1 MYKLTPQQFGMI
13 FESLRTA
20 GASRGSE
27 KRQSTRMEVQ
37 TKFQL
42 ASLSNGSVARC
53 YSALSRDI
61 SCTGVGFFQFAPVG
75 NAEKL
80 LTCFPCGKEELVLM
94 CLVMFC
100 RPMAD
105 GLFCVGVQ
113 FEGVASEAVIKQLN
127 DLRNNEIDRIR
138 ASVLS

>member
-1 MYKLTPQQFGMI
+1 MYKLTPQQFGRI
-13 FESLRTA
+13 FEALRSA
-20 GASRGSE
+20 GATRGSE

-42 ASLSNGSVARC
+42 ASLTNGAVSRC

-61 SCTGVGFFQFAPVG
+61 SCTGVGFFQYAPV
-75 NAEKL
+75 ADTDKL
-80 LTCFPCGKEELVLM
+80 LTCFPCGKEELVLV
-94 CLVMFC
+94 CQVMFC

-105 GLFCVGVQ
+105 GLFCVGAQ
-113 FEGVASEAVIKQLN
+113 FDGMASEAIVKQLN

-138 ASVLS
+138 ASVLG